1 MHLEY
6 QEFLDYCEEWDLLNN
21 QNRLKGKRKINPNI
35 KEWTQSRNW
44 LNELTNWVQGNP
56 SAQVRMRYIIGD
68 ITQKNIKCPVC
79 DRDRYWQD
87 KNSRWS
93 LTCGEKDAEHIS
105 YIGQIGIENSENTQ
119 IELYGCWAAQTK
131 EFQEKQ
137 GKTMLQNHGVTCY
150 AKTKEFK
157 EFMTENKEEMNDK
170 RKVTNKE
177 KTGLEYPARA
187 HYNQEN
193 FGLLTKEYMRKNF
206 IDEEEHFLYQDFQ
219 KFINCG
225 SASARNILKSF
236 GIKAKHNKCGFNPE
250 LPGIVY
256 YVKDVV
262 TGYYKVGIT
271 NRDVKARFGS
281 LSKDL
286 IILKVWEF
294 EVGQDAIDKE
304 EFLLEEY
311 SEFSVINERFS
322 NGNGSTEFFSK
333 DILNLDA
340 SES

>member
-1 MHLEY
+1 MNHEY
-6 QEFLDYCEEWDLLNN
+6 QEFLDYCEKYNLLNN
-21 QNRLKGKRKINPNI
+21 RQGLTSKRKAKPHTKELERA
-35 KEWTQSRNW
+35 KEW
-44 LNELTNWVQGNP
+44 LTKLTTWVGKDI
-56 SAQVRMRYIIGD
+56 SLMVSMRYIIEN
-68 ITQKNIKCPVC
+68 ITQETIKCPVC
-79 DRDRYWQD
+79 DEERYWMSG
-87 KNSRWS
+87 NTRWS
-93 LTCGEKDAEHIS
+93 LTCGNKDIEHIN
-105 YIGQIGIENSENTQ
+105 YIGRIGIENSENTQ

-131 EFQEKQ
+131 EFQEKLE
-137 GKTMLQNHGVTCY
+137 KTMLQNHGVTRY

-170 RKVTNKE
+170 RKATNKE
-177 KTGLEYPARA
+177 RTGLEYPARA
-187 HYNQEN
+187 HYNQDN
-193 FGLLTKEYMRKNF
+193 FDLLTEEYLKEKF
-206 IDEEEHFLYQDFQ
+206 IDEEGHFLYRDFQ

-225 SASARNILKSF
+225 SASARGILKSF

-256 YVKDVV
+256 YVKDII
-262 TGYYKVGIT
+262 TNFYKVGIT
-271 NRDVKARFGS
+271 NRDVKSRFGS

-294 EVGQDAIDKE
+294 EVGQDAMDKE

-322 NGNGSTEFFSK
+322 NGNGETEFFNK
-333 DILNLDA
+333 DILKLDA